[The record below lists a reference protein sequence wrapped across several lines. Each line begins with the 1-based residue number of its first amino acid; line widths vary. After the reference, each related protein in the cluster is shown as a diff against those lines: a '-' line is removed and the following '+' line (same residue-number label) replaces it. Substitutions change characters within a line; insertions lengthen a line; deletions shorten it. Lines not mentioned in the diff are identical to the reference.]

1 MKINNLYKCFFFTC
15 LLLSAVAC
23 EDELSSPSSSGSG
36 LRFTATENVHREV
49 GTRSSSGGDS
59 LLSSSV
65 TPLEV
70 EGHTLYLHTTVTD
83 GIDGS
88 HLGKDELLTRAT
100 PVSDMSTYGSF
111 SVFAAFYQGAWSP
124 ASQNLNFMYN
134 VPVSLSGS
142 VWSPQPDYYWPGR
155 DYNVRFYAYAPI
167 DAEFAPKQHAT
178 ANDFFIQYEVPTDVL
193 KQKDLLIAK
202 SAEYAG
208 NHGSIVPLEF
218 KHVLTAVRFVVG
230 DDMKAGTVNKVR
242 LRNITSGGV
251 YHPETGYV
259 GKLVGQGIV
268 KDFEQELNKVTDGTP
283 GAAITEPFQTFM
295 LPPQGFTDDNSVI
308 EIVFT
313 DDEGEHTLSASLK
326 DQMWNSGTTVTYK
339 ISTSSINWDY
349 HLDVTG
355 PSDFTYTGGT
365 QQYRVTSYRQN
376 TKGVQEAVQWSAQY
390 STDNGASWTAA
401 QPDWLTAF
409 TASGAGGVTP
419 QSYNATVSAQIGTDN
434 NTHTTAL
441 QTAVVKGSENSP
453 YNLANQTNGGTTNE
467 NTANCYVVSAPGYYS
482 FPLVYGN
489 AIKNSTINQSA
500 YKTNNTGTYI
510 LNNFINHTGNAIT
523 DPYISNNANC
533 VPAKAELVWQD
544 ALDLVTDIK
553 YNNTGNGNISF
564 KVDKSSIQQGNAVI
578 AVKDANDQILW
589 SWHIWV
595 TDEDINKTIEVT
607 NHQNVKY
614 DFMPVNLGWCDGY
627 TVTYA
632 ERSCKVKFT
641 AGAKSQEITL
651 KQASNLITTGGNN
664 TYYQWGRKDPFLPS
678 NGLAYTDKNKTWYD
692 KAGNASTSNPATEDF
707 STGIPC
713 IKNYILNPNV
723 MHSRVFADNL
733 YRNLWSANNQAYS
746 DNDGN
751 VIKTIYDPSPV
762 GFKLPA
768 GNAFTGFTTTGTN
781 TNTFSQINGTWD
793 RSLKGWNFYTD
804 ASKNKTIFFSALGRR
819 YYSDGEVALVGG
831 YGFYWL
837 AVEYSTGSGR
847 SLYFYSPSVT
857 PTSVNPLDLNNRA
870 FGEGVR
876 PTHE

>member
-1 MKINNLYKCFFFTC
+1 MKIKYGIKYLFGLC
-15 LLLSAVAC
+15 LLPVC
-23 EDELSSPSSSGSG
+23 MGCNDELDSPSSSGSG

-65 TPLEV
+65 TPLEA
-70 EGHTLYLHTTVTD
+70 EGRTLYLHTTVTD

-88 HLGKDELLTRAT
+88 HLGKDEPLTRAT

-142 VWSPQPDYYWPGR
+142 VWSPQPDYYWPGSG
-155 DYNVRFYAYAPI
+155 YNVRFYAYAPI

-178 ANDFFIQYEVPTDVL
+178 ANGFYIKYEVPTDVL

-251 YHPETGYV
+251 YYPETGYV
-259 GKLVGQGIV
+259 GKLVGPGIV

-283 GAAITEPFQTFM
+283 GASITEPFQTFM

-355 PSDFTYTGGT
+355 PSEYSYAGGT
-365 QQYRVTSYRQN
+365 DVYKVTSYREN
-376 TKGVQEAVQWSAQY
+376 SKGVKEAVSWTAEF
-390 STDNGASWTAA
+390 STDGGASWTTDK
-401 QPDWLTAF
+401 PDWLTDF
-409 TASGAGGVTP
+409 TTSGQGSTVS
-419 QSYNATVSAQIGTDN
+419 QSFNATVGAQAGTDTN
-434 NTHTTAL
+434 PHTAIL
-441 QTAVVKGSENSP
+441 KAAAPKGSAGQP
-453 YNLANQTNGGTTNE
+453 YNLSNGTGAAQVV
-467 NTANCYVVSAPGYYS
+467 NTANCYVVGAPGYYS

-489 AIKNSTINQSA
+489 AIKNGATNTSA
-500 YKTNNTGTYI
+500 YTTANSGPNI
-510 LNNFINHTGNAIT
+510 LSTFINHTGNGIT
-523 DPYISNNANC
+523 DPYITNNAGC

-544 ALDLVTDIK
+544 ALSLVSDIK
-553 YNNTGNGNISF
+553 YNSGTNGGNISF
-564 KVDKSSIQQGNAVI
+564 KVDPSTIRQGNAVI
-578 AVKDANDQILW
+578 AIKDVNDQILW

-595 TDEDINKTIEVT
+595 TDEEIKNTIAVT
-607 NHQNVKY
+607 NRQNVTY
-614 DFMPVNLGWCDGY
+614 NLMSVNLGWCDSN
-627 TVTYA
+627 TTSYA
-632 ERSCKVKFT
+632 GRSCKVKFT
-641 AGAKSQEITL
+641 AGEKSQEITL
-651 KQASNLITTGGNN
+651 KQASNSITTGGNSPF
-664 TYYQWGRKDPFLPS
+664 YQWGRKDPFLPS
-678 NGLAYTDKNKTWYD
+678 DGLADANKTWYD
-692 KAGNASTSNPATEDF
+692 KAGNASTLNPATEDF

-713 IKNYILNPNV
+713 IKNYILKPNV
-723 MHSRVFADNL
+723 MQSNASGDGL
-733 YRNLWSANNQAYS
+733 YQNLWSADNNVYTAN
-746 DNDGN
+746 DNL
-751 VIKTIYDPSPV
+751 VVKTIYDPSPV

-768 GNAFTGFTTTGTN
+768 SNAFTGFTKRSGTMYN
-781 TNTFSQINGTWD
+781 PAQINGTWD
-793 RSLKGWNFYTD
+793 DSSKGWRFYTNSVKD
-804 ASKNKTIFFSALGRR
+804 KTIFFPASGRYNYFSGVLR
-819 YYSDGEVALVGG
+819 AVGSG
-831 YGFYWL
+831 GWYWL
-837 AVEYSTGSGR
+837 AVPGNQTNGYILGFNRTDVSSAGSIGR
-847 SLYFYSPSVT
+847 GWVY
-857 PTSVNPLDLNNRA
+857 
-870 FGEGVR
+870 GVR
-876 PTHE
+876 SSQE

>member
-1 MKINNLYKCFFFTC
+1 MKVNNLHKWSFFTC

-23 EDELSSPSSSGSG
+23 EDELSSPSSSGNG
-36 LRFTATENVHREV
+36 LCFTATENVHREV

-88 HLGKDELLTRAT
+88 HLGKDEPLTRAT

-142 VWSPQPDYYWPGR
+142 VWSPQPDYYWPGSG
-155 DYNVRFYAYAPI
+155 YNVRFYAYAPI
-167 DAEFAPKQHAT
+167 DAEFAPKQHAF
-178 ANDFFIQYEVPTDVL
+178 ANDFYIQYEVPTDVS

-202 SAEYAG
+202 SAEYAS

-251 YHPETGYV
+251 YYPETGYV
-259 GKLVGQGIV
+259 GILVGQGIV

-283 GAAITEPFQTFM
+283 GTAITEPFQTFM

-355 PSDFTYTGGT
+355 PSEYSYAGGADV
-365 QQYRVTSYRQN
+365 YKVISYREN
-376 TKGVQEAVQWSAQY
+376 SKGVKEAIPWTAEF
-390 STDNGASWTAA
+390 STDNGLSWSADK
-401 QPDWLTAF
+401 PDWLTDF
-409 TASGAGGVTP
+409 TTSGPGGSAS
-419 QSYNATVSAQIGTDN
+419 QSFNATVGAQAGIEVN
-434 NTHTTAL
+434 SHTATLRA
-441 QTAVVKGSENSP
+441 AAPKGSAGQP
-453 YNLANQTNGGTTNE
+453 YNLSNSTGNTRVE
-467 NTANCYVVSAPGYYS
+467 NTANCYVVGAPGYYS

-489 AIKNSTINQSA
+489 AVKNGATNTSA
-500 YKTNNTGTYI
+500 YTTANSGSNI
-510 LNNFINHTGNAIT
+510 LSTFINHTGNGIT
-523 DPYISNNANC
+523 DPYIANNAGC

-544 ALDLVTDIK
+544 ALSLVSDIK
-553 YNNTGNGNISF
+553 YNSDINGGNISF
-564 KVDKSSIQQGNAVI
+564 KVDKSSIRQGNAVI
-578 AVKDANDQILW
+578 AVKDAKDQILW

-595 TDEDINKTIEVT
+595 TDEDIDKTIEVT
-607 NHQNVKY
+607 NHQGKQY
-614 DFMPVNLGWCDGY
+614 RFMPIFLGWCDVY
-627 TVTYA
+627 TKTYA

-641 AGAKSQEITL
+641 AGGKSQEITI
-651 KQASNLITTGGNN
+651 KQTSISITTSNHP
-664 TYYQWGRKDPFLPS
+664 YYQWGRKDPFLPS
-678 NGLAYTDKNKTWYD
+678 NGLADANKTWYD
-692 KAGNASTSNPATEDF
+692 KAGNASTDNPATENL
-707 STGIPC
+707 STGATC
-713 IKNYILNPNV
+713 IKNYILKPNV
-723 MHSRVFADNL
+723 MQSSHNGDGL
-733 YRNLWSANNQAYS
+733 YQNLWSADNNVYTAN
-746 DNDGN
+746 DNL
-751 VIKTIYDPSPV
+751 VVKTIYDPSPV

-768 GNAFTGFTTTGTN
+768 SNAFTGFTVTGEHVT
-781 TNTFSQINGTWD
+781 SPYHVNGIWD
-793 RSLKGWNFYTD
+793 SSLKGWNFYTD
-804 ASKNKTIFFSALGRR
+804 SSRNKTIFFPASGLRDYNGWVE
-819 YYSDGEVALVGG
+819 YVDNYG
-831 YGFYWL
+831 YGWS
-837 AVEYSTGSGR
+837 AGPYSQENGSNL
-847 SLYFYSPSVT
+847 SFTPWSVT
-857 PTSVNPLDLNNRA
+857 PLTNGGYRMY
-870 FGEGVR
+870 GMGVR